1 MNDIPTAP
9 VAAPAQPLD
18 PKAGIE
24 QNDRKYPR
32 LGSTIRQIWDWLDA
46 FMEARSTASSR
57 AELLTNLEPA
67 GFHPATLATQYAAW
81 RRFHGIVGTVAD
93 PAKADKAAAK
103 AAEKAAKE
111 AEKATKAEAAAAE
124 KAAKAE
130 AAAAAKAAKEAEKA
144 AKAEAK
150 AAEKAAAAAAK
161 LAAAQ
166 ATAPEVPA
174 QPE

>member
-1 MNDIPTAP
+1 MKGYNMNDIPTAP

-103 AAEKAAKE
+103 AAEKGAAVLKG
-111 AEKATKAEAAAAE
+111 
-124 KAAKAE
+124 
-130 AAAAAKAAKEAEKA
+130 
-144 AKAEAK
+144 
-150 AAEKAAAAAAK
+150 
-161 LAAAQ
+161 LFAAQ
-166 ATAPEVPA
+166 SQTGLKIINSRNKA
-174 QPE
+174 